1 MCEDRPVPDS
11 VVRDSEWLRTVVEIQ
26 QLCYRYALAVDS
38 RDMDSLVRLFVADV
52 KIGKGAAGRE
62 ALKEWYTEALRTVGA
77 TVHFVGNHTVD
88 VANETEADGV
98 VYCREE
104 IEDLTTGTWRAGM
117 IQYWDRYRL
126 VEGEWLF
133 VRRRVRRWFATE
145 PFTTGPAPGSGTGPT
160 EAALPGAFPTWS
172 AFWEVP

>member
-1 MCEDRPVPDS
+1 VPER
-11 VVRDSEWLRTVVEIQ
+11 VERDSEWLGTVIEIQ

-52 KIGKGAAGRE
+52 RVGKGIVGRE
-62 ALKEWYTEALRTVGA
+62 ALKEWYTGALRTVGA

-104 IEDLTTGTWRAGM
+104 IEDLTGGTWRSGL
-117 IQYWDRYRL
+117 IQYWDRYRR

-133 VRRRVRRWFATE
+133 VRRRVRRWLTTE
-145 PFTTGPAPGSGTGPT
+145 PFSPGPTLGGEAGPT
-160 EAALPGAFPTWS
+160 EAALPGSFPTWS
-172 AFWEVP
+172 TFWEGA